1 MCDCAGGKTS
11 KLKMNKEQKEAKNF
25 QYEHCDL
32 EESNTCLLK
41 YNTSTNKRNCG
52 TPKEGS

>member
-1 MCDCAGGKTS
+1 MCDYAGGKTS
-11 KLKMNKEQKEAKNF
+11 KLKMNKEHKEAKNF

-32 EESNTCLLK
+32 EESNTCLLN